1 MHMNN
6 YSPKQ
11 LSRAVHTRADL
22 YNNLLY
28 AAQMGS
34 IRTKEV
40 SFETHTTIIDRGS
53 LKDPLGLK
61 YTYAPVPLGI
71 ILSGE
76 IVVHQFGKTVRRLLP
91 GDCVGLFETAYAI
104 KTKHNTILGNWTL
117 VAAQHTE
124 ILFFSDDIL
133 SNKKLFFIREKI
145 ISSAILDTVPNKF
158 TGMPLLDSLA
168 HKINIPYI
176 QNGIVIAHTHLLPSM
191 LPLFEH
197 LAQLV
202 GHQQVFV
209 MDKHYSTIE
218 NVYEKLVRMG
228 ITVVRMQ
235 TQENESHHSNFEKSR
250 SLLWHKVLEAVPLE
264 YTNKIKLIILDDGG
278 DIALSIPWNDL
289 PKNIDIYCVQQTQ
302 RGITRIRNTG
312 KKVPPSVSVGSSFI
326 KKNIESDFIAEA
338 IIKKMQSLNI
348 LTSQSRIGIIGT
360 GAIGKALYRRLEKQK
375 YTLFCHD
382 TKLEKLSHIPKKSVC
397 HSILE
402 LCEKSD
408 IIIGCT
414 GTDMWRGVILEH
426 MHGKKICISASSSDI
441 EFYSLLYGYNTKRT
455 SSYGIVTSQP
465 EPGLIFSI
473 YNAGYPINFDRTQ
486 EWESALDMQ
495 LTRSLL
501 YLGIWQSVFMGNTS
515 RIQDLDIQKQKET
528 LEEWFTLIKDKKA
541 SEEIKNFRE
550 RSTRFMNLE

>member
-1 MHMNN
+1 MNN

-11 LSRAVHTRADL
+11 LSRAGHSATDL
-22 YNNLLY
+22 YESLLY
-28 AAQMGS
+28 AAHMES
-34 IRTKEV
+34 VRTKEI
-40 SFETHTTIIDRGS
+40 SFETHTTIIGHGS
-53 LKDPLGLK
+53 LKNSLGLE
-61 YTYAPVPLGI
+61 YTYASVPLGI

-104 KTKHNTILGNWTL
+104 KTKHNTVLGDWTL

-124 ILFFSDDIL
+124 ILFFSNDIL
-133 SNKKLFFIREKI
+133 SREKLFFIHEKI
-145 ISSAILDTVPNKF
+145 ISYATLDTVPNKF

-176 QNGIVIAHTHLLPSM
+176 QNGIIIAHTHLLPSM
-191 LPLFEH
+191 IPLFEH

-209 MDKHYSTIE
+209 IDKHYSTIE
-218 NVYEKLVRMG
+218 DVYEKLVRMG

-250 SLLWHKVLEAVPLE
+250 SLLWHKVLEAIPPKHAEKL
-264 YTNKIKLIILDDGG
+264 KLIILDDGG
-278 DIALSIPWNDL
+278 DLALSIPWSDL
-289 PKNIDIYCVQQTQ
+289 PKDTHIYSVQQTQ
-302 RGITRIRNTG
+302 RGITRIKNTG
-312 KKVPPSVSVGSSFI
+312 KRVPPTVGVGSSFI
-326 KKNIESDFIAEA
+326 KKNIESECIAQA
-338 IIKKMQSLNI
+338 IVEKIQNLNI
-348 LTSQSRIGIIGT
+348 LTPQSTIGVVGM
-360 GAIGKALYRRLEKQK
+360 GAIGEAIHRRFEKQK

-382 TKLEKLSHIPKKSVC
+382 TELEKLTHVPQAMVC

-414 GTDMWRGVILEH
+414 GTDMWRGVILER

-455 SSYGIVTSQP
+455 LPYGIVTSQP
-465 EPGLIFSI
+465 EPGLFFSI
-473 YNAGYPINFDRTQ
+473 YNAGYPINFDRTR
-486 EWESALDMQ
+486 EWESVDDIQ

-501 YLGIWQSVFMGNTS
+501 YLGIWQSMFMGGTS
-515 RIQDLDIQKQKET
+515 RIQDLDIQKQKEI
-528 LEEWFTLIKDKKA
+528 LDEWFMLMKEKKSVKEVA
-541 SEEIKNFRE
+541 ALKK
-550 RSTRFMNLE
+550 RSTDFMNF